1 MEGTCFSCGKT
12 GHLARECAQK
22 RDPPTCFRCNVLG
35 HIAPK
40 CKARDVSCRIC
51 KNNRHVTDACFTKHA
66 PRPSRTTAATAGST
80 PNHRINAATQEFDR
94 EVDDSISHVS
104 GRVTGS
110 AFALA
115 EVSTSASGRDNFS
128 NAVNVLVDTG
138 NLLTIGLCVSE
149 AFFISLGG
157 NVGDLSPPS
166 FHTASGGL
174 RIWRCTPSEKQ

>member
-12 GHLARECAQK
+12 GHLARDCAQK

-40 CKARDVSCRIC
+40 CKARDVYCRIC
-51 KNNRHVTDACFTKHA
+51 KNNRHVTDACFMKRA
-66 PRPSRTTAATAGST
+66 PRPPRTTAATAGST
-80 PNHRINAATQEFDR
+80 PNHRINAATQEFHR
-94 EVDDSISHVS
+94 EVDGSISHVS

-138 NLLTIGLCVSE
+138 NLLTIGLCVS
-149 AFFISLGG
+149 SY
-157 NVGDLSPPS
+157 
-166 FHTASGGL
+166 
-174 RIWRCTPSEKQ
+174 

>member
-1 MEGTCFSCGKT
+1 M
-12 GHLARECAQK
+12 
-22 RDPPTCFRCNVLG
+22 
-35 HIAPK
+35 
-40 CKARDVSCRIC
+40 
-51 KNNRHVTDACFTKHA
+51 
-66 PRPSRTTAATAGST
+66 
-80 PNHRINAATQEFDR
+80 
-94 EVDDSISHVS
+94 
-104 GRVTGS
+104 TGS

-138 NLLTIGLCVSE
+138 NLLTIGLCLSE

-166 FHTASGGL
+166 FHMANGRL